1 MADLTLCIT
10 ANNVQFNP
18 TRSTI
23 HHYASR
29 YGTCKII
36 NFCPAT
42 VSPIQAF
49 YAEVLFQVKEDAINA
64 ALRLD
69 NLPMD
74 GEPHVHSIAYMV
86 NDMYRGDG
94 PVPKKVVQKIVP
106 AKKGGP
112 KDRAKDVSQQG
123 GPKKEKRETSDPP
136 GSQGSKET
144 YRTSPRVVFGEPK
157 IYDSDD
163 SSNSSWYERKFKPI
177 LEKAEAK
184 SKRARPRS
192 ASPLPKGTPRG
203 SVARNPSENSGK

>member
-1 MADLTLCIT
+1 M
-10 ANNVQFNP
+10 
-18 TRSTI
+18 
-23 HHYASR
+23 
-29 YGTCKII
+29 
-36 NFCPAT
+36 
-42 VSPIQAF
+42 SPIQAF
-49 YAEVLFQVKEDAINA
+49 YAEVLFQVKEQAINA

-74 GEPHVHSIAYMV
+74 GEPHVHSIAYMF
-86 NDMYRGDG
+86 NDRYRGDG

-136 GSQGSKET
+136 GSQGS
-144 YRTSPRVVFGEPK
+144 
-157 IYDSDD
+157 YDSDD
-163 SSNSSWYERKFKPI
+163 SSNSSWYERKLKPI